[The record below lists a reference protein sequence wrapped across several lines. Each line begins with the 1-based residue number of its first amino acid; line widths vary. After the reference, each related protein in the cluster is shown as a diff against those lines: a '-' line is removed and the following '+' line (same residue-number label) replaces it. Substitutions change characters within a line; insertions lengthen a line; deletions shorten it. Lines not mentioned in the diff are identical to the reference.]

1 MLKRIKKAVLTVMVF
16 SLCGCSG
23 TADKKPAGE
32 NYTIYIGTDLHY
44 ISPQLTDYGP
54 LFTEMIE
61 TGDGKLTEHTE
72 EIADA
77 FVETVLKERPDA
89 VILSGDLTFN
99 GEMLSLK
106 DLKAKLDKLRDA
118 GIKVLVIPG
127 NHDIAYGFAA
137 RYEGYAVFKADQI
150 SQQQFREIMSGYGMD
165 GALSKDSSS
174 FSYVYELRD
183 DLWLLALDCNTEAEP
198 GSVSSGTLR
207 WAELQLKKA
216 KESGAHVISV
226 THQNVLPQSSMLA
239 DGFIISNASQVQSV
253 LKSGGVQLNLS
264 GHSHLQHVSQEDGL
278 TDICTGSMSVYPLRY
293 GILNIDKEGNAI
305 YSKDHLDLLQDEA
318 YERFTV
324 RTREQTAD
332 LLEDRDIPDDLKK
345 KMADFAV
352 DMNTA
357 YFSGELDPETD
368 YRSMEEWKLWEQYAK
383 DTFWYFYFNS
393 MLDQ

>member
-1 MLKRIKKAVLTVMVF
+1 MLKKLKKAVLTVMLL
-16 SLCGCSG
+16 SICGCSG
-23 TADKKPAGE
+23 TADQKSAGE
-32 NYTIYIGTDLHY
+32 GYTIYIGTDLHY

-77 FVETVLKERPDA
+77 FVETVLKEKLDA

-118 GIKVLVIPG
+118 GIKVLVVPG

-137 RYEGYAVFKADQI
+137 RYEGYAIFKADQI
-150 SQQQFREIMSGYGMD
+150 SQQEFREVMSAYGMD

-183 DLWLLALDCNTEAEP
+183 DLWLLALDCNTEEAP
-198 GSVSSGTLR
+198 GFVSPGTLR
-207 WAELQLKKA
+207 WAEIQLKKA
-216 KESGAHVISV
+216 KESGVHVISV

-239 DGFIISNASQVQSV
+239 DGFIIFNAPQVLSV
-253 LKSGGVQLNLS
+253 LRSGGVQLNLS
-264 GHSHLQHVSQEDGL
+264 GHSHLQHVSEEDGL

-293 GILNIDKEGNAI
+293 GILNIDKEGNAV
-305 YSKDHLDLLQDEA
+305 YTKDHLDVVQDAA
-318 YERFTV
+318 YERFTG
-324 RTREQTAD
+324 RTREQTSM
-332 LLEDRDIPDDLKK
+332 LLEDRNIPDDQKE
-345 KMADFAV
+345 KMVTFAV

-368 YRSMEEWKLWEQYAK
+368 YRALEEWKLWEQYGK

-393 MLDQ
+393 MLD

>member
-1 MLKRIKKAVLTVMVF
+1 MLKKLKKAVLTVMLL
-16 SLCGCSG
+16 SLCGCSD
-23 TADKKPAGE
+23 TADKKSAGE
-32 NYTIYIGTDLHY
+32 DYIIYIGTDLHY

-77 FVETVLKERPDA
+77 FVETVLKEKPDA

-137 RYEGYAVFKADQI
+137 RYEGYAIFKADQI
-150 SQQQFREIMSGYGMD
+150 SQQEFREVMSAYGMD

-183 DLWLLALDCNTEAEP
+183 DLWLLALDCNTEEAP
-198 GSVSSGTLR
+198 GFVSPGTLR
-207 WAELQLKKA
+207 WAEIQLKKA
-216 KESGAHVISV
+216 KESGVHVISV

-239 DGFIISNASQVQSV
+239 DGFIIFNAPQVLSV
-253 LKSGGVQLNLS
+253 LRSGGVQLNLS
-264 GHSHLQHVSQEDGL
+264 GHSHLQHVSEEDGL

-293 GILNIDKEGNAI
+293 GILNIDKEGNAV
-305 YSKDHLDLLQDEA
+305 YSKDHLDVQQDAA
-318 YERFTV
+318 YERFTG
-324 RTREQTAD
+324 RTREQTGY
-332 LLEDRDIPDDLKK
+332 LLEDRDIPDDQKE
-345 KMADFAV
+345 KMVSFAV

-357 YFSGELDPETD
+357 YFSGELDPEKD
-368 YRSMEEWKLWEQYAK
+368 YRSMEEWKLWEQYGK
-383 DTFWYFYFNS
+383 DTFWYSYFNS
-393 MLDQ
+393 MLD